1 MNMKRFICLALA
13 AVLALGVF
21 AGCSSEG
28 EAADSAADAA
38 FDYSAALNEKGFF
51 TEVNAGDVVKLGDYK
66 NIQIPAEK
74 SVASEEDIQLQIDYL
89 LTSFTTTEE
98 NTERAIADGDTVNID
113 YVGKV
118 DGVEFESGS
127 TQGKGTV
134 VTIGVT
140 QYIDDFLEQLIG
152 HKPGETFD
160 IEVTFPEDYGKEELN
175 GKDAVFTITVNF
187 VVDTIVPEFDDA
199 FVLENFSADY
209 GYESVAQLKKDI
221 AESIVLQQ
229 EFDYILTALLEQ
241 TTFDEMPQQVM
252 DHCKGVFMANYESTA
267 ASYGVDVDT
276 LLAAYGISG
285 RDELLASVANDLQEN
300 AQLMLC
306 AQAIAE
312 VEGIEVTED
321 DVKSVMRADDLTE
334 LEALYGMNYMN
345 QQAMQQ
351 KAFMLAMDNA
361 TRAA

>member
-1 MNMKRFICLALA
+1 M
-13 AVLALGVF
+13 
-21 AGCSSEG
+21 
-28 EAADSAADAA
+28 
-38 FDYSAALNEKGFF
+38 
-51 TEVNAGDVVKLGDYK
+51 
-66 NIQIPAEK
+66 
-74 SVASEEDIQLQIDYL
+74 
-89 LTSFTTTEE
+89 
-98 NTERAIADGDTVNID
+98 
-113 YVGKV
+113 
-118 DGVEFESGS
+118 
-127 TQGKGTV
+127 
-134 VTIGVT
+134 
-140 QYIDDFLEQLIG
+140 
-152 HKPGETFD
+152 
-160 IEVTFPEDYGKEELN
+160 
-175 GKDAVFTITVNF
+175 
-187 VVDTIVPEFDDA
+187 VDTIVPEFDDA